1 MVRRQY
7 GDPIIS
13 PKSKYLPEPK
23 KNQTAAAPKK
33 AVAKTSPK
41 VQAPSPKTNAFG
53 AQSSFGMPSLKNL
66 TLTPGG
72 TTKSPATNK
81 KAPPA
86 PATSGVGG
94 AGLSNLLAGMR
105 KMQEQAKKK
114 AQAAKQQAQG
124 GSISPLDAMSLIPG
138 MGGIAGLGRL
148 GLGAAQ
154 DPSMLQ
160 QEQDVPMFGKSLSD
174 YLSEAGDGSGLISSQ
189 LAALEAERARG
200 RGQQQKGDADIAAMY
215 AALQNSLRGDQAT
228 TAQRYTD
235 AQAASQA
242 STNQAN
248 SAIQNAQQQV
258 AQSQD
263 QTLANLGISDA
274 GQQAERTQGEYH
286 GMNTGTN
293 AIKGDAN
300 VQNLISGG
308 QGQQNLLQSNI
319 SAAGFQGASRRADLQ
334 TELMDY
340 LSNIGNQE
348 ATLRDNARQQAQ
360 SLAQSRYGADS
371 DAFYR
376 EQDYRN
382 GLDDR
387 AYNRGMDADQR
398 DLQWQQFQ
406 AEQDAS
412 SNQAVD
418 PSKLRG
424 NDSALYY
431 LQQAGVAPQD
441 QQVILQSIYESIGTS
456 DGGKTPNAYAAGQKA
471 IASNPNIRNKNAA
484 YSALWAMLGNKTG

>member
-1 MVRRQY
+1 MARRQY
-7 GDPIIS
+7 GDPISS

-23 KNQTAAAPKK
+23 KKQTAVAPK
-33 AVAKTSPK
+33 SK
-41 VQAPSPKTNAFG
+41 VQTPQMKTNAFG
-53 AQSSFGMPSLKNL
+53 VQSSFGTPTLKNL
-66 TLTPGG
+66 TL
-72 TTKSPATNK
+72 SPATKTPTNK

-86 PATSGVGG
+86 PATGGGG
-94 AGLSNLLAGMR
+94 AGLSGLLAGMR
-105 KMQEQAKKK
+105 QMQEQAKKK
-114 AQAAKQQAQG
+114 AQAAKQRAQG
-124 GSISPLDAMSLIPG
+124 GSISPLDAMGLVPG
-138 MGGIAGLGRL
+138 MGGMSALGKL
-148 GLGAAQ
+148 GLGALQ
-154 DPSMLQ
+154 NPSMLQ

-174 YLSEAGDGSGLISSQ
+174 YLAEAGDGSGLISSQ
-189 LAALEAERARG
+189 LAALEEERARG
-200 RGQQQKGDADIAAMY
+200 RGQQQKGDSDIAAMY
-215 AALQNSLRGDQAT
+215 AALQNSLRGDQTT

-242 STNQAN
+242 STDKAN

-274 GQQAERTQGEYH
+274 GQQAEKTQGEYH
-286 GMNTGTN
+286 GLNTGTN

-300 VQNLISGG
+300 IQNLISGG

-319 SAAGFQGASRRADLQ
+319 TAAGFQSASRRSDLQ
-334 TELMDY
+334 QELMDY

-406 AEQDAS
+406 AEQNANG
-412 SNQAVD
+412 NQAID

-431 LQQAGVAPQD
+431 LQQAGVSPQD
-441 QQVILQSIYESIGTS
+441 QQVILQSIYESIGS
-456 DGGKTPNAYAAGQKA
+456 ADGVKTPNAYAAGQQA
-471 IASNPNIRNKNAA
+471 IANNPNIRNKNAA